1 MPKKAISAAIQQQ
14 RGRARAG
21 SQAFKAS
28 SVPPHHVPSTQWAL
42 VGQGWLGRSTG
53 RTHGPGTMTQLMS
66 GVINTPA
73 SCCLNL
79 PSTAF
84 IPADERTSGQVPG
97 CLGVGAENTTW
108 PHPQP
113 DLAQGPLSILLITM
127 GTKGAPP
134 SDCPTLHLYQ
144 HNPSYRDPWTARS
157 ITEIKKAHE
166 VLWGHLHP
174 SQDKVSATTQNS
186 ELKEGRKDP

>member
-1 MPKKAISAAIQQQ
+1 
-14 RGRARAG
+14 
-21 SQAFKAS
+21 
-28 SVPPHHVPSTQWAL
+28 
-42 VGQGWLGRSTG
+42 
-53 RTHGPGTMTQLMS
+53 
-66 GVINTPA
+66 
-73 SCCLNL
+73 
-79 PSTAF
+79 
-84 IPADERTSGQVPG
+84 
-97 CLGVGAENTTW
+97 
-108 PHPQP
+108 
-113 DLAQGPLSILLITM
+113 M